1 MRILGWE
8 FGRKQESR
16 FTADVT
22 QENEFL
28 EALYKWI
35 IQGYPI
41 NLPKSLQ
48 QYIEIGYQSNGKVYG
63 VISKLAVMLKQI
75 PIRVYEE
82 MENGDLKEI
91 TNKEDPQ
98 VKLITNPN
106 QFTGWRSF
114 IEEFY
119 SFYLTTGNALTYFQL
134 LSGNQPRVDDNG
146 LFIVPT
152 GHVKPI
158 SGGWKRPIDYFEFD
172 YVAGHKLM
180 AENVLHVKFP
190 DLEYKE
196 GSHLMGMSPL
206 RAAASTIVRL
216 NEGNVLAGN
225 LYKSGFP
232 PGILSMRNKSGES
245 KKEKEELRAAYRRKY
260 TGERKGK
267 EPIIGTGDMQWTKIG
282 FDTLKD
288 MLILEMSQDGLREIC
303 NVLNVPSI
311 LFNDVSG
318 TTFNNMKEARAA
330 IYTNRII
337 PDMDDICAEMN
348 RVLAWRYGPR
358 RIFKADYSGVEEL
371 MENKKD
377 KAQWLNVGIS
387 NRSLSRNQ
395 WLEGMGYPTRPEPEF
410 DDPNQNN
417 PFFNAIGS
425 REVDEEEVDK
435 YFKKLGFDVY
445 G

>member
-1 MRILGWE
+1 
-8 FGRKQESR
+8 
-16 FTADVT
+16 
-22 QENEFL
+22 
-28 EALYKWI
+28 
-35 IQGYPI
+35 
-41 NLPKSLQ
+41 
-48 QYIEIGYQSNGKVYG
+48 
-63 VISKLAVMLKQI
+63 
-75 PIRVYEE
+75 
-82 MENGDLKEI
+82 
-91 TNKEDPQ
+91 
-98 VKLITNPN
+98 
-106 QFTGWRSF
+106 
-114 IEEFY
+114 
-119 SFYLTTGNALTYFQL
+119 
-134 LSGNQPRVDDNG
+134 
-146 LFIVPT
+146 
-152 GHVKPI
+152 
-158 SGGWKRPIDYFEFD
+158 
-172 YVAGHKLM
+172 M

-216 NEGNVLAGN
+216 NEGNILAGN

-330 IYTNRII
+330 VYTNRII

-371 MENKKD
+371 MENKVD
-377 KAQWLNVGIS
+377 KSKWLSEGVRANT
-387 NRSLSRNQ
+387 LSRNE
-395 WLEGMGYPTRPEPEF
+395 WRAGMGYEARPEPEY
-410 DDPNQNN
+410 DDPSKNN
-417 PFFNAIGS
+417 PFFS
-425 REVDEEEVDK
+425 PMQVEEEEK
-435 YFKKLGFDVY
+435 MNEYFKELGFDVY
-445 G
+445 